1 MLEKTSTDGAPWHL
15 VPANHKN
22 YARLAAFNILI
33 DRLGKGVDL
42 SPKPLDPRL
51 AEAAAELLAKG

>member
-1 MLEKTSTDGAPWHL
+1 MEKTSTDDAPWYL

-22 YARLAAFNILI
+22 YARLAVFSILI
-33 DRLGKGVDL
+33 DRLGHGVDL

-51 AEAAAELLAKG
+51 ADAAAELLADKE